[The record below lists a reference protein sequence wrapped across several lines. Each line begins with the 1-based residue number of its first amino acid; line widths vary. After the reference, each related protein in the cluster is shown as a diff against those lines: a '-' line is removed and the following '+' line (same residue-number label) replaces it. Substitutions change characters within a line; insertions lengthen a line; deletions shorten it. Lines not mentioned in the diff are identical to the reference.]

1 MSSAIEPLEAEAHQ
15 RGTGRTADASH
26 STWSRL
32 VDAVVERFTGFDVP
46 RFELELPDGTM
57 RLLGTIHAAT
67 DLGAAR
73 FRLRVRNHAG
83 ARALGSFDEARTAD
97 AFMNGDLD
105 VEGDFL
111 AAFELRKCF
120 SDHHP
125 FWSLW
130 RFIPPLLLG
139 QVKSDRSMI
148 PRHYDVGD
156 DFYFSFLDRDIRL
169 YSQALYKSDVETLE
183 SAARNKLDYIAAA
196 CRLQPGSTVL
206 DVGAGWGSFSGYA
219 AERGVDVTMMTLAKK
234 QFDHL
239 TEMARNNSF
248 PGRMEVVR
256 ESIYAYA
263 PGKRFDAVVLLGVME
278 HLPDYRSLCRRFD
291 RLLKPNGR
299 VYMDFSAIR
308 QKFKSSTTAYRHVFP
323 GNHTPVV
330 LHEFL
335 AAANASTFEAVEVHN
350 DRHSYFLTLA
360 EWARRLESARAQ
372 LVARY
377 GQRTFRLFQLYLWAT
392 AHAMA
397 VGTLESYRVVMQKA
411 LRSSSSEVGLSS
423 G

>member
-1 MSSAIEPLEAEAHQ
+1 MSSASEPLEAEAHLS
-15 RGTGRTADASH
+15 GTNRTADASP
-26 STWSRL
+26 SSWSRL
-32 VDAVVERFTGFDVP
+32 VDAVVERFSGFGVP
-46 RFELELPDGTM
+46 PFELELPDGTT
-57 RLLGTIHAAT
+57 RLLGTIQTASAS
-67 DLGAAR
+67 GAAR

-130 RFIPPLLLG
+130 RFVPPLLFG
-139 QVKSDRSMI
+139 QVKSDKSMI

-169 YSQALYKSDVETLE
+169 YSQALYKSDVEPLE

-196 CRLQPGSTVL
+196 CGLQPGSTVL
-206 DVGAGWGSFSGYA
+206 DVGAGWGSFSCYA
-219 AERGVDVTMMTLAKK
+219 AQRGVNVTMMTLAQK

-239 TEMARNNSF
+239 TGIARSNSF

-256 ESIYAYA
+256 ESIYAYE
-263 PGKRFDAVVLLGVME
+263 PGRRFNAIVLLGVME
-278 HLPDYRSLCRRFD
+278 HLPDYGSLCRTFD
-291 RLLKPNGR
+291 RLLEPNGR

-330 LHEFL
+330 LHELL
-335 AAANASTFEAVEVHN
+335 AAANASTFETVEVHN

-360 EWARRLESARAQ
+360 EWARRIESARAQ

-392 AHAMA
+392 AHAMK
-397 VGTLESYRVVMQKA
+397 VGTLESYRVVIQKS
-411 LRSSSSEVGLSS
+411 LRSASSDVGLAP

>member
-1 MSSAIEPLEAEAHQ
+1 
-15 RGTGRTADASH
+15 
-26 STWSRL
+26 
-32 VDAVVERFTGFDVP
+32 
-46 RFELELPDGTM
+46 M
-57 RLLGTIHAAT
+57 RVLGTIHAPS
-67 DLGAAR
+67 DPGGAR
-73 FRLRVRNHAG
+73 FRLRVRNDAG

-120 SDHHP
+120 SDNHP

-130 RFIPPLLLG
+130 RFVPPLLLG
-139 QVKSDRSMI
+139 QVNADKRTI
-148 PRHYDVGD
+148 PQHYDVGD
-156 DFYFSFLDRDIRL
+156 DFYFAFLDRDIRL
-169 YSQALYKSDVETLE
+169 YSQALFKSDVEPLE

-206 DVGAGWGSFSGYA
+206 DVGAGWGSFSIDA
-219 AERGVDVTMMTLAKK
+219 AQRGVDVTMMTLAQK

-239 TEMARNNSF
+239 TGMARSNSL

-256 ESIYAYA
+256 ESIYAYE
-263 PGKRFDAVVLLGVME
+263 PGKRFDAIVLLGVME
-278 HLPDYRSLCRRFD
+278 HLPDYYSLCRRFD
-291 RLLKPNGR
+291 GLLKPNGR

-323 GNHTPVV
+323 GNHSPVV
-330 LHEFL
+330 LHELL
-335 AAANASTFEAVEVHN
+335 AAANASTFVAVEVHN

-360 EWARRLESARAQ
+360 EWARRLESARTQ

-397 VGTLESYRVVMQKA
+397 VGTLESYRVVIQKA
-411 LRSSSSEVGLSS
+411 LGSGSSDVGLAS

>member
-1 MSSAIEPLEAEAHQ
+1 MSSAIESVEAEPRQ
-15 RGTGRTADASH
+15 TASNRAAEASR
-26 STWSRL
+26 STWRHL
-32 VDAVVERFTGFDVP
+32 VGAVVERFTGFDIP
-46 RFELELPDGTM
+46 RFELELPDGT
-57 RLLGTIHAAT
+57 LHVLGTTHAAS
-67 DLGAAR
+67 DPGAAL

-83 ARALGSFDEARTAD
+83 ARALGSFDEARMAD
-97 AFMNGDLD
+97 AFMNGDID

-111 AAFELRKCF
+111 AAFDLRKCF
-120 SDHHP
+120 SDRHP

-139 QVKSDRSMI
+139 QVKADKILI

-169 YSQALYKSDVETLE
+169 YSQALYKSDVEPLE
-183 SAARNKLDYIAAA
+183 SAARNKLDYIAAT
-196 CRLQPGSTVL
+196 CRLQPGSRVL
-206 DVGAGWGSFSGYA
+206 DVGAGWGSFSSYA
-219 AERGVDVTMMTLAKK
+219 AQRGADVTMMTLAQK

-239 TEMARNNSF
+239 SGIARSSSY

-263 PGKRFDAVVLLGVME
+263 PGKRFDAIVLLGVME
-278 HLPDYRSLCRRFD
+278 HLPDYFSLCRKFD
-291 RLLKPNGR
+291 RLLEPNGR

-330 LHEFL
+330 LHELL
-335 AAANASTFEAVEVHN
+335 AAANASSFESVEVHN

-360 EWARRLESARAQ
+360 EWARRLEAARAQ
-372 LVARY
+372 LVASY

-392 AHAMA
+392 AHAMS
-397 VGTLESYRVVMQKA
+397 VGTLESYRVVIQRA
-411 LRSSSSEVGLSS
+411 LGSRSSEVGLAP